1 MQTLILSYLAG
12 ALTTLNPCVLP
23 MVPFVLATALREGK
37 WGPLAL
43 MAGMS
48 LTFTV
53 LGTLVA
59 SVGPA
64 IGLSTEVIRIAGASI
79 MIALGAA
86 MLLPVTQRAFATGLA
101 PVADGASGLL
111 DRLSLSG
118 VSGQFVTGMLLGA
131 VWSPCAGP
139 SLFAAIGLASQ
150 SGSVPQAAIA
160 MFAFSLGAT
169 SVLLALAYGAREVLA
184 RRKAALMD
192 FATSGRAKLLFA
204 LLFIGMGAMILF
216 GIDKTIEAALV
227 RAMPEWLVDFTTR
240 F

>member
-1 MQTLILSYLAG
+1 MSALVLAFLAG

-23 MVPFVLATALREGK
+23 MLPFVLATALREGR

-43 MAGMS
+43 MGGMS

-64 IGLSTEVIRIAGASI
+64 IGLSTEAIRVAGAVV
-79 MIALGAA
+79 MIALGFA
-86 MLLPVTQRAFATGLA
+86 MLLPATQRVFATGLG
-101 PVADGASGLL
+101 PVADQASGFL
-111 DRLSLSG
+111 DRLSLG
-118 VSGQFVTGMLLGA
+118 GLSGQFVTGMLLGA
-131 VWSPCAGP
+131 IWSPCAGP

-150 SGSVPQAAIA
+150 TGTVAQAALA
-160 MFAFSLGAT
+160 MFAFSLGA
-169 SVLLALAYGAREVLA
+169 SSILLALAYGAREVLA

-192 FATSGRAKLLFA
+192 LATSGRAKMIFA
-204 LLFIGMGAMILF
+204 ALFIGMGVMILS
-216 GIDKTIEAALV
+216 GLDKSIEAALV
-227 RAMPEWLVDFTTR
+227 RAMPEWLVDFTTQ

>member
-1 MQTLILSYLAG
+1 MQTLFLSYIAG

-23 MVPFVLATALREGK
+23 MVPFVIATAFREGR

-43 MAGMS
+43 IAGMS
-48 LTFTV
+48 VTFTV

-64 IGLSTEVIRIAGASI
+64 IGLSTDLIRIIGAAI

-86 MLLPVTQRAFATGLA
+86 MLLPATQAVFATGLG
-101 PVADGASGLL
+101 PVADRASGLL
-111 DRLSLSG
+111 DSWALNG
-118 VSGQFVTGMLLGA
+118 VKGQFVTGLLLGA

-139 SLFAAIGLASQ
+139 SLFAAIGLAAQ
-150 SGSVPQAAIA
+150 GGTVLQAAIA
-160 MFAFSLGAT
+160 MAFFSLGAGT
-169 SVLLALAYGAREVLA
+169 VLLALAYGAREVIA

-192 FATSGRAKLLFA
+192 FATSGKAKLVFA
-204 LLFIGMGAMILF
+204 ALFIGMGLMILF
-216 GIDKTIEAALV
+216 GIDKIIEAALV
-227 RAMPEWLVDFTTR
+227 KAMPNWLLDLTTR

>member
-1 MQTLILSYLAG
+1 MSLLVLAFLAG

-23 MVPFVLATALREGK
+23 MLPFVLATALREGRA
-37 WGPLAL
+37 GPLAL
-43 MAGMS
+43 MGGMS

-64 IGLSTEVIRIAGASI
+64 IGLSSEVIRVAGAFV
-79 MIALGAA
+79 MIGLGLA
-86 MLLPVTQRAFATGLA
+86 MLLPVTQRVFATGLG
-101 PVADGASGLL
+101 PVADRASGFL
-111 DRLSLSG
+111 DRLAFGGL
-118 VSGQFVTGMLLGA
+118 SGQFVTGMLLGA
-131 VWSPCAGP
+131 IWSPCAGP

-150 SGSVPQAAIA
+150 SGSVPQAALA
-160 MFAFSLGAT
+160 MFAFSLGAS

-192 FATSGRAKLLFA
+192 LATSGRAKLIFA
-204 LLFIGMGAMILF
+204 ALFIGMGVMILS
-216 GIDKTIEAALV
+216 GLDKLMEAALI
-227 RAMPEWLVDFTTR
+227 RAMPEWLIDLTTR

>member
-1 MQTLILSYLAG
+1 VQTLFLAYLAG

-23 MVPFVLATALREGK
+23 MIPFVLATALREGR

-43 MAGMS
+43 IAGMS

-59 SVGPA
+59 SIGLA
-64 IGLSTEVIRIAGASI
+64 IGLSTEVIRVAGASI

-86 MLLPVTQRAFATGLA
+86 MLLPATQRVFATGFA
-101 PVADGASGLL
+101 PMADQASGFL
-111 DRLSLSG
+111 DRLVLG
-118 VSGQFVTGMLLGA
+118 GLGGQFVTGMLLGL

-150 SGSVPQAAIA
+150 TGTIPQAAAA
-160 MFAFSLGAT
+160 MFSFSLGAGT
-169 SVLLALAYGAREVLA
+169 ILLALAYGAREVIA

-192 FATSGRAKLLFA
+192 FATSGRAKIVFA

-216 GIDKTIEAALV
+216 GIDKRIEAALLTI
-227 RAMPEWLVDFTTR
+227 MPDWLMMLTTR